1 MKSED
6 PSHAVLFA
14 LPRIIRNTLLVCC
27 AWAASLG
34 PVRGDAIIRTQ
45 AMLASTI
52 AEFYIENGRILLE
65 LEIGQ
70 EDLEAFRNLF
80 PDEIYERLG
89 HPPRAATE
97 RLLEFFEQD
106 LVLAVE
112 DGVPLLGQILELGP
126 RPRVRRDEI
135 TGEPL
140 PTEADETTTVIF
152 TRIEYPLPERPP
164 VLNLGGSLPARAGLG
179 FVVYHGGVAVN
190 DFRYLGPAQR
200 LELDWDDPWY
210 TQFDARTLRRAYF
223 TPMSGFIYVEPYEV
237 RKEIIVRPKDLQ
249 RWIDLGLDGRE
260 TIPASMQQ
268 EIKRKVGE
276 FLRQHH
282 PVTIDGETVTP
293 ELVRVNF
300 LERTLKTSRVID
312 PPIDLDVDAAILGAI
327 FVYPTAGLPQ
337 HVTMEWDLFDERIQ
351 QVAASAVDPLGPMPA
366 FLEPDYA
373 VLEWQNFI
381 KIPVMP
387 TLTDLRSPPTILA
400 RALLSARWFLAG
412 LSVILLWRLVAAARN
427 HTPLRAGLAAAL
439 ILSMLATATATWA
452 SREARLSSDATRDI
466 VAGLLHNIYRAF
478 DYRQEEQIYDVL
490 ARSVDG
496 ELLTQIYLETRR
508 GLELANQG
516 GARAKVKEIEL
527 TEIDAEPVEAGGIAA
542 VATWTVSGSVGHWGH
557 VHQRRNQYRAELT
570 IRPLD
575 GAWKL
580 TDIEILEEERL

>member
-1 MKSED
+1 
-6 PSHAVLFA
+6 
-14 LPRIIRNTLLVCC
+14 
-27 AWAASLG
+27 
-34 PVRGDAIIRTQ
+34 
-45 AMLASTI
+45 STI
-52 AEFYIENGRILLE
+52 AEFYVEDDAILLE
-65 LEIGQ
+65 LEIGP
-70 EDLEAFRNLF
+70 EDLQAFRNLF

-89 HPPRAATE
+89 HAPRPATE

-106 LVLAVE
+106 LVVGFEGGA
-112 DGVPLLGQILELGP
+112 PLRGRILEMDS

-140 PTEADETTTVIF
+140 PPAADETANVIF
-152 TRIEYPLPERPP
+152 ARIVYTLSGRPA
-164 VLNLGGSLPARAGLG
+164 VLNLGGTLPAEAGLG
-179 FVVYHGGVAVN
+179 FVVYHGGIAVN
-190 DFRYLGPAQR
+190 DFRYLGPSQK

-210 TQFDARTLRRAYF
+210 TRFAARALRRAYSA
-223 TPMSGFIYVEPYEV
+223 PMSGFIYVEPYEV

-249 RWIDLGLDGRE
+249 RWIDLGLEGRG

-268 EIKRKVGE
+268 EITRQVGE
-276 FLRQHH
+276 FLRRHQ
-282 PVTIDGETVTP
+282 PVTVDGETITP
-293 ELVRVNF
+293 ELARVNF

-312 PPIDLDVDAAILGAI
+312 PPVDLDVDAAILGAI
-327 FVYPTAGLPQ
+327 FVYPTDGLAR
-337 HVTMEWDLFDERIQ
+337 HVTMEWDLFDERIR
-351 QVAASAVDPLGPMPA
+351 QVAAAAVDPLGPMPA
-366 FLEPDYA
+366 LLEPDYA

-387 TLTDLRSPPTILA
+387 TLTDLRSPPSAVARSLLA
-400 RALLSARWFLAG
+400 ARWMLAG
-412 LSVILLWRLVAAARN
+412 LSVILLWRLVAAFRKGARCR
-427 HTPLRAGLAAAL
+427 TGLAAAV
-439 ILSMLATATATWA
+439 ILSVLATATAAWA
-452 SREARLSSDATRDI
+452 SREARLSSSATREV

-496 ELLTQIYLETRR
+496 ELLTRIYLETRR

-527 TEIDAEPVEAGGIAA
+527 TEIDAKFVEAGGIAA

-570 IRPLD
+570 VRALD

-580 TDIEILEEERL
+580 TEIEILQEERL

>member
-1 MKSED
+1 LKVED
-6 PSHAVLFA
+6 SSRAVLFA
-14 LPRIIRNTLLVCC
+14 LPRIVRSTLLVCG
-27 AWAASLG
+27 AWAVSLG
-34 PVRGDAIIRTQ
+34 PVLGDAIIRTQ
-45 AMLASTI
+45 AMFASTI
-52 AEFYIENGRILLE
+52 AEFYVEDDGILLE
-65 LEIGQ
+65 LEIGP
-70 EDLEAFRNLF
+70 EDLQAFRNLF

-106 LVLAVE
+106 LVITVE
-112 DGVPLLGQILELGP
+112 DGVPLPGRILEMGP

-140 PTEADETTTVIF
+140 PAEADEAATVIF
-152 TRIEYPLPERPP
+152 TRIGYPLPERTP

-179 FVVYHGGVAVN
+179 FVVYHGGIAVN
-190 DFRYLGPAQR
+190 DFRYLGPSQR

-210 TQFDARTLRRAYF
+210 TQFDVRALRRAYF
-223 TPMSGFIYVEPYEV
+223 APMSGFIYVEPFEV

-260 TIPASMQQ
+260 TIPASMQE
-268 EIKRKVGE
+268 EITRKVGE
-276 FLRQHH
+276 FLRLHH
-282 PVTIDGETVTP
+282 PVTIDGETITP
-293 ELVRVNF
+293 ELARVNF
-300 LERTLKTSRVID
+300 LERTLKSSRVID
-312 PPIDLDVDAAILGAI
+312 PPIDLDIDAAILGAI
-327 FVYPTAGLPQ
+327 FVYPTAGISQ
-337 HVTMEWDLFDERIQ
+337 HVIMEWDLFDERIQ
-351 QVAASAVDPLGPMPA
+351 QVAAAAVDPLGPMPA

-387 TLTDLRSPPTILA
+387 TLTDLRSPPSVVA
-400 RALLSARWFLAG
+400 RALLTARWFLAG
-412 LSVILLWRLVAAARN
+412 LSVILLWQVVKAFRYQ
-427 HTPLRAGLAAAL
+427 TLRPGLTAAL
-439 ILSMLATATATWA
+439 ILSVLATATATWA
-452 SREARLSSDATRDI
+452 SREARLSSDATRDV

-496 ELLTQIYLETRR
+496 DLLTRIYLETRR

-527 TEIDAEPVEAGGIAA
+527 TELDAEPVEAGGIAA
-542 VATWTVSGSVGHWGH
+542 VATWTVNGSVGHWGH

-570 IRPLD
+570 VRPLD

-580 TDIEILEEERL
+580 TEIEILQEERL